1 MQSFVLMGLESA
13 GKSTLFNI
21 LTESA
26 ASDERNFRGSTVVCR
41 EGVIKDADIN
51 LVDTPGIRFQSDS
64 ETTKLAL
71 NALNQHDGILLVLR
85 ATHAQREWQLLCN
98 LIPSQTKRLII
109 LLTFA
114 DKVIEGLAEVA
125 EYLGEISG
133 APVMA
138 VNARE
143 ADRNVRQDALQLLV
157 HGKPAPSVVT
167 LTSQQIPVINLLTE
181 VPQQTI
187 FEHRRGGK
195 PAAIICL
202 FLLFAVPVW
211 CAWLLSDF
219 IQPVIDNVMIQ
230 PLKDIAANWPNVL
243 KALFIGNYGLF
254 SLGLYSFIW
263 VFPVVVLVG
272 ISLSLTDDSGLKE
285 RITATLDPW
294 LRKVGLSGQD
304 LIPVLSGF
312 GCNVVAVFQSRC
324 CSRCTRHA
332 CISMISFGSA
342 CSYQTGAT
350 LSLFNASHH
359 PWLFVPYLSLLFITG
374 AIHTRLWNRSLQPG
388 EDQRLTEL
396 TWLQWP
402 RLRNVTWMLRNILR
416 QFLMQAMPL
425 FLIICLVA
433 GIFDYTGITRWLSDA
448 TAPLLHLFKL
458 PTELMPGIIFSLLR
472 KDGLMV
478 LNQDGG
484 TVLQSLSTPQLLL
497 LVWLASTLMTCLVT
511 VFTIAREINWRFAA
525 TIAGRQA
532 LTSLAVAL
540 GISLLFIHGA

>member
-1 MQSFVLMGLESA
+1 MQSFVLTGLESA
-13 GKSTLFNI
+13 GKSTLFNF

-85 ATHAQREWQLLCN
+85 ATNAQQEWQMICN

-143 ADRNVRQDALQLLV
+143 ADRNVRQDALQLLL
-157 HGKPAPSVVT
+157 HGKPAPSVDT

-187 FEHRRGGK
+187 FEHRRGGR

-219 IQPVIDNVMIQ
+219 IQPVIDSAVIQ
-230 PLKDIAANWPNVL
+230 PLENITTNWPDFL
-243 KALFIGNYGLF
+243 KALFVGNYGLF
-254 SLGLYSFIW
+254 SLGLYSFVW
-263 VFPVVVLVG
+263 AFPVVVLIG
-272 ISLSLTDDSGLKE
+272 LSLSLTDDSGLKE

-312 GCNVVAVFQSRC
+312 GCNVVAVFQSRS

-350 LSLFNASHH
+350 LSLFNAAHQ

-374 AIHTRLWNRSLQPG
+374 AIHTRLWNGSLKPS
-388 EDQRLTEL
+388 EDQRLTEP

-402 RLRNVTWMLRNILR
+402 RWRNVTWMLKNILR
-416 QFLMQAMPL
+416 QFITQAMPL
-425 FLIICLVA
+425 FLIICSVA
-433 GIFDYTGITRWLSDA
+433 GMLDYAGITRWVSET

-458 PTELMPGIIFSLLR
+458 P
-472 KDGLMV
+472 GL
-478 LNQDGG
+478 
-484 TVLQSLSTPQLLL
+484 
-497 LVWLASTLMTCLVT
+497 C
-511 VFTIAREINWRFAA
+511 
-525 TIAGRQA
+525 
-532 LTSLAVAL
+532 
-540 GISLLFIHGA
+540 